1 MSGRQFVHIMTSP
14 MPADV
19 VEIFDNYGEGDGTML
34 RVLAVVE
41 DHVGYKEYGVGRF
54 WTHIRAWQKRLSEA
68 KVGKVIR
75 PGDHDMP
82 F

>member
-1 MSGRQFVHIMTSP
+1 MSARQFCHIMLSP
-14 MPADV
+14 MPGDV
-19 VEIFDNYGEGDGTML
+19 VEVFDDADDGAML

-41 DHVGYKEYGVGRF
+41 DHVGFKEYGVGRR
-54 WTHIRAWQKRLSEA
+54 WTHINYWRKRLSEA